1 MNEAELAR
9 WLVLYQG
16 VVGTGIRLDNEEFKG
31 TNSKGDGSMTSAE
44 WLCGKEPL

>member
-16 VVGTGIRLDNEEFKG
+16 VVGTGDKAGYEEFKG
-31 TNSKGDGSMTSAE
+31 TNSKG
-44 WLCGKEPL
+44 WI